1 MKSSGVTRSLL
12 NKNVSEDVVLVL
24 NLSLNEAVYAPC
36 TPTLEAK
43 I

>member
-1 MKSSGVTRSLL
+1 MFEQ
-12 NKNVSEDVVLVL
+12 NVSEDVVLVL